1 MSLNKIYQIVPQ
13 MKAYH
18 SLGVE
23 WLPYIMFSQ
32 TPNFRSNFVN
42 TDSEGFRFNGLSEIK
57 FETIFNLSNLE
68 NVTQIVCGGSFGFGT
83 GATDDTKT
91 ISSILSSSGNKTLNF
106 SGSAFVGFQDII
118 SFLANL
124 HNLKEKKIKKIF
136 IFTGINDFFL
146 TEVFGNSYPD
156 IMYFY
161 ANFIKA
167 MSTQILSTKK
177 KLFYDIVNFIKPG
190 CIDIN
195 LIKNL
200 NKENII
206 KFIFFSKFRSE
217 FLKKNKTKPLSFEE
231 KLNRNFM
238 IYKMIEKHFDA
249 EINIFLSPY
258 IFWSKDLSKEEIDLV
273 RLSKQIPSKVNNKF
287 HSILTKENYNYLLK
301 KMKYFS
307 ESNNFNFFD
316 LNDIIKSN
324 CYSSDWLFVDS
335 VHCTDLG
342 YKLVSEVILKK

>member
-13 MKAYH
+13 MKVYH

-23 WLPYIMFSQ
+23 WLPYIMFTQ

-42 TDSEGFRFNGLSEIK
+42 TDSEGFRFNSMSEIQ
-57 FETIFNLSNLE
+57 FETIFNLTNLE
-68 NVTQIVCGGSFGFGT
+68 NVNQIVCGASFAFGT

-91 ISSILSSSGNKTLNF
+91 ISSILSSKGNKTLNL

-118 SFLANL
+118 SLLSNF
-124 HNLKEKKIKKIF
+124 HNFKKTKIKKIF
-136 IFTGINDFFL
+136 IFTGVNDLFL
-146 TEVFGNSYPD
+146 NEIFGNIYPD
-156 IMYFY
+156 AMYFY
-161 ANFIKA
+161 SSFIKA
-167 MSTQILSTKK
+167 MNSQGLSIQK
-177 KLFYDIVNFIKPG
+177 KLFYDIMDFIKPG
-190 CIDIN
+190 YINID

-200 NKENII
+200 NKKNII
-206 KFIFFSKFRSE
+206 KFFSSSKFRQD
-217 FLKKNKTKPLSFEE
+217 FLKPNKKKSLSFEE
-231 KLNRNFM
+231 KLSRNFM
-238 IYKMIEKHFDA
+238 IYKMIEKYFDA
-249 EINIFLSPY
+249 EINVFLSPY
-258 IFWSKDLSKEEIDLV
+258 IFWSKDLSKEEIDLI
-273 RLSKQIPSKVNNKF
+273 RLSNQTQNKVNNKI

-301 KMKYFS
+301 KIKYFS